1 MLTPYLYNYVK
12 DNNIWYN
19 IIHGQKGI
27 AMSKK
32 KVFLNKDELH
42 CIWRNGYKTCS
53 GFGILRRK
61 EPSTCAEYLILDDGM
76 TVEKCMKEFR
86 IITEPRQDYHMN
98 HDGIITLFSYENDTV
113 KVNCGRNKTVQRI
126 EKGYS
131 KLVIGG
137 DCSVETRELIIKAP
151 AKAPKIINIHR
162 SIESI
167 TGEFS
172 QLEADIE
179 FHVKIDIDK
188 MEQDVVKYAESEL
201 KVESS
206 IIETVDSMKK
216 FDKIKEMAEYHPLKI
231 SLEDPLSMSNT
242 LTFASAGTILCVV
255 AVSIIACM
263 LCCSPCRTCCSC
275 CCEGM
280 IKSLSCCCK
289 LICFTRKIV
298 RTSNESTTPIKD
310 NKKSKKRV
318 LSDSYLCNS
327 LVDDVLELSEYKT
340 PPKKRKTVRFPNEE
354 SPWVIENLG
363 TVPTLIKRFNGELFT
378 FNLTDMTIRDEN
390 GVKNEVIAMPDF
402 RKTLELRLRN
412 EFSGARRKLSTD
424 KE

>member
-1 MLTPYLYNYVK
+1 
-12 DNNIWYN
+12 
-19 IIHGQKGI
+19 
-27 AMSKK
+27 
-32 KVFLNKDELH
+32 
-42 CIWRNGYKTCS
+42 
-53 GFGILRRK
+53 
-61 EPSTCAEYLILDDGM
+61 
-76 TVEKCMKEFR
+76 
-86 IITEPRQDYHMN
+86 
-98 HDGIITLFSYENDTV
+98 
-113 KVNCGRNKTVQRI
+113 
-126 EKGYS
+126 
-131 KLVIGG
+131 
-137 DCSVETRELIIKAP
+137 
-151 AKAPKIINIHR
+151 
-162 SIESI
+162 
-167 TGEFS
+167 
-172 QLEADIE
+172 
-179 FHVKIDIDK
+179 

-216 FDKIKEMAEYHPLKI
+216 LDKIKEMAEYHPLKI

-289 LICFTRKIV
+289 LICFTRKV
-298 RTSNESTTPIKD
+298 VKASKESTTPVKD
-310 NKKSKKRV
+310 SKKRKKRV

-327 LVDDVLELSEYKT
+327 PVDDVLELSEYKT
-340 PPKKRKTVRFPNEE
+340 PPKKRKTVRFQDDE

-363 TVPTLIKRFNGELFT
+363 TIPTLVKRINGELFT
-378 FNLTDMTIRDEN
+378 YNLTDMTIRDIN